1 MLTQYVGI
9 RAFNGKYLTSTS
21 GGKIFFDKNDMKDNE
36 IFSLKQDGVNVTLK
50 TKFGKYISVTS
61 NNNGLEAEKDKVGNS
76 EKFEIDIKDNNKF
89 TLKTLSGLYVSAQKE
104 GKIELVKK
112 QPSDNE
118 TFQFVVKKVESL
130 TDFLKLK

>member
-9 RAFNGKYLTSTS
+9 KAFNGKYLISTS
-21 GGKIFFDKNDMKDNE
+21 GGKIVFDKNDIKDNE
-36 IFSLKQDGVNVTLK
+36 IFALKQDGSYVTLK

-61 NNNGLEAEKDKVGNS
+61 NNNGLEAEKDKVGNY
-76 EKFEIDIKDNNKF
+76 EKFKIDIKDNNKF
-89 TLKTLSGLYVSAQKE
+89 TLKTLSGLYVSAQKD

-118 TFQFVVKKVESL
+118 TFQFFVKKVDSL
-130 TDFLKLK
+130 TDFLKFN

>member
-1 MLTQYVGI
+1 MLTLYVGI
-9 RAFNGKYLTSTS
+9 KAPNGKYLTSTS
-21 GGKIFFDKNDMKDNE
+21 GGKIVFDKNDIKDNE
-36 IFSLKQDGVNVTLK
+36 IFVLKQDGGFVTFK

-61 NNNGLEAEKDKVGNS
+61 NNNGLEAEKDKVTNS

-89 TLKTLSGLYVSAQKE
+89 TLKTSSGLYVSAQKD

-118 TFQFVVKKVESL
+118 AFQFIVKKIDSL
-130 TDFLKLK
+130 TDFLKFK

>member
-9 RAFNGKYLTSTS
+9 KAFNGKYLISTS
-21 GGKIFFDKNDMKDNE
+21 GGKIVFDKNDIKDNE
-36 IFSLKQDGVNVTLK
+36 IFALKQDGSYVTLK

-89 TLKTLSGLYVSAQKE
+89 TLKTLSGLYVSVQKD